1 MAGNIYK
8 RHVMKYFYIFILL
21 SFTSN
26 ILNAQDEKPFWEY
39 LCAPTG
45 GWISSHII
53 DHEGN
58 IYISSRN
65 GYCVST
71 DKGKNWQSLGYNERI
86 VNGYFI
92 KILGFTEDNT
102 MYHLHKI
109 DNRRFIECSKDQGK
123 TWEIVSEFGEIGMAF
138 SLAIDKNDR
147 MYIVYYLSETEYIIR
162 YSDDYGVSWDSCNVD
177 NIIQNYAYKKSFGI
191 RKVQIINDTVLT
203 IGGYWDEEYQEG
215 GMICKYNSS
224 TDHFDCI
231 NTPEH
236 ATSWHFISDEE
247 IIVAVFDN
255 LVHTTDGGESWEI
268 LFDHATY
275 CVFSVS
281 NDEYYICNDYKG
293 IQHTTNRG
301 KTWRNIFERT
311 GASMS
316 QFSILKDG
324 TFLATGSGV
333 YYSTDKGE
341 SWHESNDGFVSH
353 NITGVSF
360 DRAGNL
366 HAISYYNYFKSTD
379 GGKTWEDYYY
389 FYPDRFNCI
398 LVTKD
403 NTIIVG
409 CNNSAMSNMQISRDG
424 GKTWKETEE
433 WTEDKK
439 IITQISTGRI
449 FAGGYG
455 LDYSDDDGDTWHE
468 SEGCFAISGVAENNE
483 GDIFASGTDDRV
495 YKSTDGGDT
504 FTEIFSDIFLTSSG
518 GEIIFCKDKPYGKKC
533 GLDYRSSDNGKTW
546 YRPKDRVHGGKL
558 AMDSLGNVYICGA
571 TPRISK
577 DDMQT
582 WELMPTDGLYHE
594 GFNDIEVAP
603 DGHIYLA
610 AAYGGLY
617 RSRDR
622 FVSVKET
629 PEFPNQIILEQNIP
643 NPFRDETEISFVLF
657 EECPAKL
664 TITNSIGQ
672 VITVLADGVFDKG
685 RHSLKFKTDNI
696 PSGVYLYS
704 LESCGEIIS
713 KQMQILK

>member
-366 HAISYYNYFKSTD
+366 HAISYNNYFKSTD

-389 FYPDRFNCI
+389 FYPDRFDCI

-433 WTEDKK
+433 WTKVK
-439 IITQISTGRI
+439 TCITQISTGRI

-455 LDYSDDDGDTWHE
+455 LDYSDDDGETWHE

-504 FTEIFSDIFLTSSG
+504 FS
-518 GEIIFCKDKPYGKKC
+518 
-533 GLDYRSSDNGKTW
+533 
-546 YRPKDRVHGGKL
+546 
-558 AMDSLGNVYICGA
+558 
-571 TPRISK
+571 
-577 DDMQT
+577 
-582 WELMPTDGLYHE
+582 DGLYHE
-594 GFNDIEVAP
+594 YFNDIEVSP
-603 DGHIYLA
+603 DGYIFLA
-610 AAYGGLY
+610 AEYGG
-617 RSRDR
+617 D
-622 FVSVKET
+622 
-629 PEFPNQIILEQNIP
+629 
-643 NPFRDETEISFVLF
+643 IS
-657 EECPAKL
+657 
-664 TITNSIGQ
+664 
-672 VITVLADGVFDKG
+672 
-685 RHSLKFKTDNI
+685 
-696 PSGVYLYS
+696 
-704 LESCGEIIS
+704 
-713 KQMQILK
+713 